1 MKWDTKTLLQ
11 VAFKKLKSSVFFD
24 KTQLVLRDK
33 IVKYE
38 SEGNIEDKLSEL
50 EQRIDSGE
58 TEFDDLIRSINV
70 LVFPKTISEDDGC
83 ERRREIISNLPE
95 TVTEINSSQYF
106 IDMDVEGQ
114 ILGVLWVLLVGV
126 HLDSQI
132 YNHSYGNRLAKNLVD
147 KNSQPSF
154 SPYLFEPYF
163 NQYEGWRDRALN
175 CAKNSLNQNQDV
187 AIITLDFMRFFYRV
201 DVLQEEFDL
210 LWNNNMRYIPK
221 EFQIL
226 AYNLHSFV
234 WRVLSSYSRIL
245 RNVDYEIC
253 EDRTVLPIG
262 FFPSNILS
270 NIALSELDDAIINE
284 WNPLYYG
291 RYVDDIIIV
300 EKIETNSLIY
310 QKAQKSELTID
321 ELMNRYFKGIFCNLN
336 YNEYRVNSRFNKFK
350 NSKIHIQNKKVRIF
364 YFDSEHSDALIDR
377 FKLQINQNRSEFRFL
392 PEETSAF
399 DEGYIDIY
407 QLNSSDSPNKLCA
420 INDISIN
427 KFNLSKYLGRYSII
441 SRLVNDKTE
450 NLFYDQIDKI
460 FSSNTI
466 IENYLLW
473 ERVLSILC
481 ENERFDDYLDF
492 VGKIRS
498 AIRYIRV
505 TSEQPAITEKIQFTL
520 QRVLQSAVNRSLS
533 LVWGPHVTRV
543 IIRLAEMDNFDL
555 ERRLFEPRNIN
566 TMRKNYCLTRMSNK
580 YAMPLAIDLVLTAPG
595 FFEDDKQINLT
606 RMESIDVSRCDF
618 RKVFLQHEL
627 YRYYPYLV
635 SLNELSV
642 FDILKTQYISDHKG
656 MTIDKLKR
664 LYIKINYEKYVKK
677 YEIYQEIAEQAFY
690 VNCREIPA
698 VKIGNGAIQKVSI
711 AVANTKLDLSN
722 FTRNLEGRPNR
733 SLERYKSLV
742 KSVNEAIS
750 NKADI
755 LVLPE
760 NYLPFEWLP
769 VISQKCAQTG
779 MAVITGVEHL
789 ISKKDGVKYGAN
801 LTAVIL
807 PFEADGRNLS
817 YIHFHKKL
825 HLAPD
830 EETALISHS
839 ITPDKGKNYELYCW
853 NNFWFSVYCCYELA
867 SINDRALFKSYV
879 DALFAVEWNKDTNY
893 YSNIVESLSR
903 DIHCYCIQVNT
914 SDYGDSRIT
923 KPSKTESKDLLKVKG
938 GKNTTVMVDE
948 IDVEMLRAYQLKGN
962 LLQSKQTDNAQFKMT
977 PPDYDCE
984 ITKLRQRGELWDYL
998 IATVKN
1004 K

>member
-1 MKWDTKTLLQ
+1 MKWNTKMLVQ
-11 VAFKKLKSSVFFD
+11 AAFKKLKSSVFFD

-38 SEGNIEDKLSEL
+38 SEGNIEDKLSKL
-50 EQRIDSGE
+50 AQRIDSGE
-58 TEFDDLIRSINV
+58 TEFEDLICSINV
-70 LVFPKTISEDDGC
+70 LAFPKTVSDNDGC

-95 TVTEINSSQYF
+95 TVTEINSTQYF

-114 ILGVLWVLLVGV
+114 ILGVLWVLLVGI
-126 HLDSQI
+126 HLDSKI
-132 YNHSYGNRLAKNLVD
+132 YEHSYGNRLAQNLVD
-147 KNSQPSF
+147 KNNYPSF

-175 CAKNSLNQNQDV
+175 CAKKSLNQNQDV
-187 AIITLDFMRFFYRV
+187 VIITLDFMRFFYRV
-201 DVLQEEFDL
+201 DVLPEEFDT

-221 EFQIL
+221 AFQIL
-226 AYNLHSFV
+226 AHNLHSFV
-234 WRVLSSYSRIL
+234 WRVLLFYSRIL
-245 RNVDYEIC
+245 RKVDYEIC
-253 EDRTVLPIG
+253 EERTVLPIG

-310 QKAQKSELTID
+310 QKAKKSELTID
-321 ELMNRYFKGIFCNLN
+321 DIMNRYFKGIFRNF
-336 YNEYRVNSRFNKFK
+336 NEYRVNSRFNKFK
-350 NSKIHIQNKKVRIF
+350 NSKIVIQNKKVRIF

-399 DEGYIDIY
+399 DEGYINIY

-441 SRLVNDKTE
+441 SRLVSDKTE
-450 NLFYDQIDKI
+450 NWFYDQIDKI

-481 ENERFDDYLDF
+481 ENERFDDYVNF
-492 VGKIRS
+492 VGKICA
-498 AIRYIRV
+498 AIHYIRV
-505 TSEQPAITEKIQFTL
+505 TSEQPMIAEVIQLTL
-520 QRVLQSAVNRSLS
+520 QHVLQSAVNRSLS
-533 LVWGPHVTRV
+533 LVWGPHVARV
-543 IIRLAEMDNFDL
+543 ITRLAEMNNLDLKRSLFD
-555 ERRLFEPRNIN
+555 PRNIN

-580 YAMPLAIDLVLTAPG
+580 YAMPLAIDIVLTAPG

-606 RMESIDVSRCDF
+606 RMESIDVSICDF
-618 RKVFLQHEL
+618 RKVFPQRNL

-635 SLNELSV
+635 SLNELSM
-642 FDILKTQYISDHKG
+642 FDILKNQYISDHKG
-656 MTIDKLKR
+656 MTLDELKR
-664 LYIKINYEKYVKK
+664 LYSKINYNNSGKK
-677 YEIYQEIAEQAFY
+677 YEIYQEIAAQAFY
-690 VNCREIPA
+690 VNHREIPA
-698 VKIGNGAIQKVSI
+698 VKIGNGAIQKINI

-722 FTRNLEGRPNR
+722 FNRNLEGRPNR

-789 ISKKDGVKYGAN
+789 ISKRDGTKYGAN
-801 LTAVIL
+801 LTAVVL
-807 PFEADGRNLS
+807 PFKADGRNLS

-825 HLAPD
+825 HLAPG
-830 EETALISHS
+830 EETALISYG

-923 KPSKTESKDLLKVKG
+923 KPAKTENKDLLKVKG
-938 GKNTTVMVDE
+938 GKNATVMVDE
-948 IDVEMLRAYQLKGN
+948 IDVETLRAYQLKGN
-962 LLQSKQTDNAQFKMT
+962 LLQLQQTDSAQFKLT

-998 IATVKN
+998 IKQSKN